1 MVLQRKYAETKR
13 RKNKSLKTVTIARRF
28 GALRPRVKTR
38 SFEEIPFALSG
49 TAKRFFRASQPS
61 QRERPG
67 PTGKRAE
74 TTPAKSVSDPAPSVE
89 AAEIHEL
96 SQDQKELSLLFST
109 QRLFMGFFPFL
120 VWGLLGCASIPKPA
134 IPDRPMDESLIT
146 FTSGN
151 LTMEGT
157 FCRPKNTSNERLPA
171 VVIAARQWPQF
182 KRWFCTRAVKYGVWF

>member
-74 TTPAKSVSDPAPSVE
+74 TTPAKKA
-89 AAEIHEL
+89 
-96 SQDQKELSLLFST
+96 
-109 QRLFMGFFPFL
+109 L
-120 VWGLLGCASIPKPA
+120 VT
-134 IPDRPMDESLIT
+134 R
-146 FTSGN
+146 
-151 LTMEGT
+151 
-157 FCRPKNTSNERLPA
+157 RLPL
-171 VVIAARQWPQF
+171 
-182 KRWFCTRAVKYGVWF
+182 KRRRFTNYPMIKRS